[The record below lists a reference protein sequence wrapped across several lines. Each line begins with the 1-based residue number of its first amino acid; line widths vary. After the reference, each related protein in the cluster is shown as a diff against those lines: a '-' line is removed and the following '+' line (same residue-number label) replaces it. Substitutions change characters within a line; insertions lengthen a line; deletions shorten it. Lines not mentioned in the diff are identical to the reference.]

1 MNKQETASIE
11 KFVVR
16 LPNGMRR
23 RIAEVAKQYHRSMN
37 SEIVSRLELSLDT
50 ENVGN
55 DAPTEVLEKKARY
68 NTHSMSEIQT
78 LDLSSLSSE
87 EKSLIELVLHLSS
100 DKQKA
105 LIQFLK

>member
-1 MNKQETASIE
+1 MNKQETANIE

-37 SEIVSRLELSLDT
+37 SEIVSRLELSLNT
-50 ENVGN
+50 EDVEINSP
-55 DAPTEVLEKKARY
+55 DEVLEKKPQY
-68 NTHSMSEIQT
+68 STHSIT
-78 LDLSSLSSE
+78 DIHNLDLSSISPE
-87 EKSLIELVLHLSS
+87 EKSLIELVLLLPA

-105 LIQFLK
+105 LIKLLK

>member
-1 MNKQETASIE
+1 MNKQETANIE

-37 SEIVSRLELSLDT
+37 SEIVSRLELSLNT
-50 ENVGN
+50 ENVETNLPDG
-55 DAPTEVLEKKARY
+55 VLEKKPQY
-68 NTHSMSEIQT
+68 STHSIADIHN
-78 LDLSSLSSE
+78 LDLSSLSPE
-87 EKSLIELVLHLSS
+87 ERTLIELALIQPA

-105 LIQFLK
+105 LINLLK